1 MRRKILLIYQDCT
14 DCGAIKDWA
23 ERQRIL
29 AEKYHF
35 KIEKMQFTSAELEK
49 SELHK
54 KAFASGK
61 VKSYPFFTDG
71 KKFSKTLEDFVEKVA
86 DEGKADAEAVTGGDE
101 TSAEAM
107 VEKPAKRRI
116 RRKKQTEA
124 AE

>member
-1 MRRKILLIYQDCT
+1 MRRRITLIYQDCT

-35 KIEKMQFTSAELEK
+35 KVEKMQFTSAELEK

-54 KAFASGK
+54 KAFVSGK
-61 VKSYPFFTDG
+61 IKSYPFFTDG
-71 KKFSKTLEDFVEKVA
+71 KKFSKTLEDFVEKAA
-86 DEGKADAEAVTGGDE
+86 DESQAEAEAVTRGDQ
-101 TSAEAM
+101 TSVE
-107 VEKPAKRRI
+107 VTTEKPAKRRM

-124 AE
+124 EE